1 MGSSSTYLAFD
12 RYPSSKGSGT
22 HINHMTEVL
31 SKMHSPCLLLTL
43 KGTSKLEQTGIIHR
57 EFDQLEANY
66 LRRGQLFASW
76 ASGQLAKENNLKLGH
91 FRDIWGGLAV
101 LEHPHISP
109 VFEVNGLPSVEL
121 PYRYPGIS
129 SHTLDKIRV
138 LESLCLK
145 NSELIIVPSAVIRTH
160 LVNRGVPDDKIR
172 IITNGADMPAVF
184 PRDTSLP
191 EKYGVYF
198 GALQSW
204 QGITTLF
211 KALTYL
217 EDVPDFHLV
226 ICSSQKEKQV
236 RPYLKLLNKLGVQ
249 DKVIWKYQLG
259 KQELNRVLQHAYC
272 SFAPLQE
279 CSRNIEQGC
288 SPLKIFESMASG
300 VPVVA
305 SDLPVTREIMRHEHE
320 GILVPPDRP
329 AEISRAVRFL
339 IDFKEERN
347 NMGIRARE
355 KIRTGFL
362 WEKKKNELKQVY
374 LSLDKV
380 AIV

>member
-217 EDVPDFHLV
+217 EVVPDFHLV